1 MEALQPQDLGV
12 RKPDLVD
19 ELELNR
25 DPVDPGHV
33 RLDEGSLKQ
42 VSNRFK
48 PAQTGAWCVKDMFID
63 PNYIF

>member
-25 DPVDPGHV
+25 DPVDAGHV
-33 RLDEGSLKQ
+33 RLDEGSLKT
-42 VSNRFK
+42 SFK
-48 PAQTGAWCVKDMFID
+48 PV
-63 PNYIF
+63 